1 MTYKLRSGIEVAAKI
16 YEGEPS
22 PLMYVNRTGAQ
33 KAAAKLGPGWT
44 VYRGMGRP
52 FYAARADQFREE
64 GGEMKNRR
72 MQELAPTDGFT
83 SGERRETVAE
93 RAAGMAETFGL
104 LATPPPA
111 VRGG

>member
-52 FYAARADQFREE
+52 FYAARADQFREGNMTT
-64 GGEMKNRR
+64 GGEN
-72 MQELAPTDGFT
+72 AD
-83 SGERRETVAE
+83 
-93 RAAGMAETFGL
+93 
-104 LATPPPA
+104 
-111 VRGG
+111 